1 MCYTAEVSVCLHTF
15 PRFRSW
21 TSFVISRAAMESV
34 VFMLGLVWVDGS
46 VVVTIWIN
54 VLMGGFVGGWVDE

>member
-1 MCYTAEVSVCLHTF
+1 MRSTVEVAVCLWTF
-15 PRFRSW
+15 PRIRSW
-21 TSFVISRAAMESV
+21 ISLAVSWGTMGYV
-34 VFMLGLVWVDGS
+34 LFILGLVWVDGS